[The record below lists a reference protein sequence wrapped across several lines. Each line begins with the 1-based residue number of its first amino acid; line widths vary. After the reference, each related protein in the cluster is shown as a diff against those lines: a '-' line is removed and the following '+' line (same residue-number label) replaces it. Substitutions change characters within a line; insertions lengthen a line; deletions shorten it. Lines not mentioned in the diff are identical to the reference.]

1 MMNPHTVMRLLRDF
15 DKGTIVD
22 REDKA
27 GPVAIAF
34 VAWDKVGN
42 LTRSLG
48 LLRAWFD
55 VEPSKTFPGGAL
67 VIVQLD

>member
-1 MMNPHTVMRLLRDF
+1 MNPHTIMRLLRDF
-15 DKGTIVD
+15 DKGVIVD
-22 REDKA
+22 REDRE

-55 VEPSKTFPGGAL
+55 VEPSRSHPKGAL